1 MSRGSRLVAA
11 LTLMTLSVA
20 PTTEAA
26 PSREELE
33 AAQAR
38 LMEIE
43 KEFELVVEEHN
54 LATERLHEIETS
66 MAAKQLVVRNI
77 ERRMETKQSAAVA
90 LAVELYKAGP
100 QTVALESVLGAHSL
114 GDLETRIEYLRS
126 SNAAQSEVFEVLDV
140 DARELDIRLGELE
153 EAKSEALQVQT
164 RLDALRADIDAK
176 LDAQRD
182 EIAEL
187 NAQIEAAEARAR
199 AAAAAAAAAE
209 GSSGIFATGGVPA
222 NPAPA
227 PNPRAQKAVDAAL
240 SQTGKPYQW
249 GASGPDS
256 YDCSGLTMWA
266 WSQAGVA
273 LPHNSGAQYSATPRV
288 ARADLEPGDLVFF
301 GSPIH
306 HVAMYIG
313 NGQMVEAPYSGNRV
327 RVVPMGRSDYVGA
340 GRPGV

>member
-1 MSRGSRLVAA
+1 MTRGVRLVSA
-11 LTLMTLSVA
+11 LVLVALSVTPA
-20 PTTEAA
+20 GRAA
-26 PSREELE
+26 PSQEELE

-43 KEFELVVEEHN
+43 KEFELVVEEYN

-66 MAAKQLVVRNI
+66 MATKQLVVRSI

-100 QTVALESVLGAHSL
+100 QTVALESVLAADSL
-114 GDLETRIEYLRS
+114 GDLETRVEYLRS
-126 SNAAQSEVFEVLDV
+126 SNAAQSEVFELLDV
-140 DARELDIRLGELE
+140 DARELDIRLGELD
-153 EAKSEALQVQT
+153 EAKQVALQVQS
-164 RLDALRADIDAK
+164 RLDSLRADIDAK
-176 LDAQRD
+176 LDSQRE

-187 NAQIEAAEARAR
+187 NAQIERAAARAR
-199 AAAAAAAAAE
+199 AAAAAAA
-209 GSSGIFATGGVPA
+209 SSAGTSGVFASGGVPA

-249 GASGPDS
+249 GAAGPDS

-266 WSQAGVA
+266 WAQAGVS
-273 LPHNSGAQYSATPRV
+273 LPHNSGAQYNATPRLSQSE
-288 ARADLEPGDLVFF
+288 LEPGDLVFF

-313 NGQMVEAPYSGNRV
+313 NGQMVEAPYSGTRV
-327 RVVPMGRSDYVGA
+327 RVVPFGRSDYVGA